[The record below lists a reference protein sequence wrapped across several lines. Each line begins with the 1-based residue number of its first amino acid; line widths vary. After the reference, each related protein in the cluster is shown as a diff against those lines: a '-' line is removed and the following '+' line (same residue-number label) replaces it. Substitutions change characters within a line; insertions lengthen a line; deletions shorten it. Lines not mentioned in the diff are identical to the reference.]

1 MHDSYYSDNDIDRIL
16 YQYYKANGGC
26 LMGNPYEGQYPHCQL
41 LLDMDTAPL
50 SVAPVITSS
59 SRYGYG
65 LTCAAYT
72 GRAYISVPPGFT
84 SLYGIT
90 KRRRYDNKAGDQS
103 ALP

>member
-26 LMGNPYEGQYPHCQL
+26 LMYR
-41 LLDMDTAPL
+41 
-50 SVAPVITSS
+50 SVVCGSCYYLQFKIRLRPD
-59 SRYGYG
+59 
-65 LTCAAYT
+65 LCCLHT